1 MRVIPSVARDLGVC
15 PAAEP
20 QMVDAETKPPR
31 HTRNLYPFKYG
42 SISLNAG
49 DADDRIS
56 S

>member
-1 MRVIPSVARDLGVC
+1 MMTYVGTAALGCPSSQARFGSALKGRGFSHF
-15 PAAEP
+15 A
-20 QMVDAETKPPR
+20 
-31 HTRNLYPFKYG
+31 TRFHPFKYG